1 MSLGIEYFINQTHIT
16 DLQKL
21 QDEKLYHIIRL
32 FRDELEKFNES
43 EEFKLKGL
51 IIACNEMKDLI
62 KDFRFILNG
71 YIKVINNQLPVYG
84 RPVEEEED
92 LDQIPFCFVEE
103 IEELLKEMDK
113 IENILDKIKAVR
125 LLREKVDKLANKC
138 LYKMR
143 ILYDSLNDFIYGE
156 SCFWDKIDL
165 EKKEI
170 IIKKWHYNAKAKAD
184 ITTIIDEAL
193 KTGKAER
200 ERLERLY
207 GITS

>member
-1 MSLGIEYFINQTHIT
+1 MSLPIEYFIDQTHIT

-32 FRDELEKFNES
+32 FRDELEKFNE
-43 EEFKLKGL
+43 FKLKGL

-71 YIKVINNQLPVYG
+71 YIGVINKQLP
-84 RPVEEEED
+84 
-92 LDQIPFCFVEE
+92 FCLKEE

-125 LLREKVDKLANKC
+125 LLKEKVDELGNKC

-156 SCFWDKIDL
+156 SCFWDNYI
-165 EKKEI
+165 E
-170 IIKKWHYNAKAKAD
+170 
-184 ITTIIDEAL
+184 
-193 KTGKAER
+193 
-200 ERLERLY
+200 
-207 GITS
+207 

>member
-1 MSLGIEYFINQTHIT
+1 MSLPIEYFIDQTHIT

-32 FRDELEKFNES
+32 FRNES
-43 EEFKLKGL
+43 KLKGL

-71 YIKVINNQLPVYG
+71 YIEVINKQLP
-84 RPVEEEED
+84 
-92 LDQIPFCFVEE
+92 FCLKEE

-113 IENILDKIKAVR
+113 IENNLDKIKAVR
-125 LLREKVDKLANKC
+125 LLKEKVDELGNKC

-143 ILYDSLNDFIYGE
+143 ILYDSLNDFIYWE
-156 SCFWDKIDL
+156 SCYWDKIDL

-170 IIKKWHYNAKAKAD
+170 IIKQWHYDAKKK
-184 ITTIIDEAL
+184 EWM
-193 KTGKAER
+193 KQ
-200 ERLERLY
+200 LEQLY
-207 GITS
+207 RITS

>member
-1 MSLGIEYFINQTHIT
+1 MSLPIEYFIYQTHIT

-32 FRDELEKFNES
+32 FRNELEKFN
-43 EEFKLKGL
+43 EFKLKGL

-71 YIKVINNQLPVYG
+71 YIEVINKQLP
-84 RPVEEEED
+84 
-92 LDQIPFCFVEE
+92 FCLKEE

-113 IENILDKIKAVR
+113 IENNLDKIKAVR
-125 LLREKVDKLANKC
+125 LLKEKVDELGNKC

-143 ILYDSLNDFIYGE
+143 ILYDSLNDFIYWE
-156 SCFWDKIDL
+156 SCYWDKIDL

-170 IIKKWHYNAKAKAD
+170 IIKQWHYDAKAK
-184 ITTIIDEAL
+184 EL
-193 KTGKAER
+193 MKQ
-200 ERLERLY
+200 LEQLY
-207 GITS
+207 RITS

>member
-1 MSLGIEYFINQTHIT
+1 MSLPIEYFIDQTHIT

-71 YIKVINNQLPVYG
+71 YIKVINNQLP
-84 RPVEEEED
+84 
-92 LDQIPFCFVEE
+92 FCLKEE

-125 LLREKVDKLANKC
+125 LLKEKVDELGNKC

-170 IIKKWHYNAKAKAD
+170 IIKQWHYNAKAKARAD
-184 ITTIIDEAL
+184 ITAIIVEAL

>member
-1 MSLGIEYFINQTHIT
+1 MSLPIEYFIDQTHIT

-32 FRDELEKFNES
+32 FRDELEKFNE
-43 EEFKLKGL
+43 FKLKGL

-71 YIKVINNQLPVYG
+71 YIEVINKQLP
-84 RPVEEEED
+84 
-92 LDQIPFCFVEE
+92 FCLKEE

-113 IENILDKIKAVR
+113 IENNLDKIKAVR
-125 LLREKVDKLANKC
+125 LLKEKVDELGNKC

-143 ILYDSLNDFIYGE
+143 ILYDSLNDFIYWE
-156 SCFWDKIDL
+156 SCFWESCYWDKIDL

-170 IIKKWHYNAKAKAD
+170 IIKQWHYDANNY
-184 ITTIIDEAL
+184 IE
-193 KTGKAER
+193 
-200 ERLERLY
+200 
-207 GITS
+207 

>member
-1 MSLGIEYFINQTHIT
+1 MSLPIEYFINQTHIT

-84 RPVEEEED
+84 RPVEED
-92 LDQIPFCFVEE
+92 LDQIPFCLKEE

-125 LLREKVDKLANKC
+125 LLKEKVNELANKC
-138 LYKMR
+138 LYKMG

-170 IIKKWHYNAKAKAD
+170 IIKQWHYDAKAKAD
-184 ITTIIDEAL
+184 ITVIIVEAL

>member
-1 MSLGIEYFINQTHIT
+1 MSLPIEYFISQTHIT

-32 FRDELEKFNES
+32 FRNELEKFNES
-43 EEFKLKGL
+43 KLKGL

-71 YIKVINNQLPVYG
+71 YIEVINKQLP
-84 RPVEEEED
+84 
-92 LDQIPFCFVEE
+92 FCLKEE

-113 IENILDKIKAVR
+113 IENNLDKIKAVR
-125 LLREKVDKLANKC
+125 LLKEKVDELGNKC

-143 ILYDSLNDFIYGE
+143 ILYDSLNDFIYWESCYWE

-170 IIKKWHYNAKAKAD
+170 IIKQWHYDANNY
-184 ITTIIDEAL
+184 IE
-193 KTGKAER
+193 
-200 ERLERLY
+200 
-207 GITS
+207 

>member
-1 MSLGIEYFINQTHIT
+1 MSLPIEYFINQTHIT

-32 FRDELEKFNES
+32 FRDELEKFNEF

-71 YIKVINNQLPVYG
+71 YIKVINNQLP
-84 RPVEEEED
+84 
-92 LDQIPFCFVEE
+92 FCLKEE

-125 LLREKVDKLANKC
+125 LLKEKVNELANKC

-170 IIKKWHYNAKAKAD
+170 IIKQWHYDAKAKAD
-184 ITTIIDEAL
+184 ITAIIVEAL